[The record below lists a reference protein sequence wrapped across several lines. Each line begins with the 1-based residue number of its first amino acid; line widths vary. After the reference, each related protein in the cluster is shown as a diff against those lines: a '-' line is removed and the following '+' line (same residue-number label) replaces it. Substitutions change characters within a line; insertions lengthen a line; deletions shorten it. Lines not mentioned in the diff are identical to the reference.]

1 MITGDHPA
9 TALAIAK
16 QAGVKGDEAVT
27 GAELEGLDE
36 TQFAARLAGHNVF
49 ARIMPEQKLRLVHAF
64 AASGEI
70 VAMTGDGVNDAPSLK
85 AAHIGVAMGG
95 RGTDVA
101 REAAS
106 LVLLDDNFASLVTAV
121 RLGRRIADNL
131 RKAMGYILAVHA
143 PIAGM
148 SLLPALF
155 GWPMV
160 LGPIHVVFLELII
173 DPVSSIV
180 FEAEPEEDGLMARP
194 PRKPDAPLFDAP
206 LLLHG
211 LLQGAVVMVAAL
223 GIFELGIGD
232 AHGEEVARS
241 MAFVTL
247 VVGNLGLV
255 LTNRS
260 MRASAFRVLMR
271 PNRALVIVV
280 ITTMAALG
288 LALSVPWLR
297 GLFGFAPLGWPRL
310 AEAVGAALGCMVVND
325 LIGIVWRWFAA
336 KVERA
341 PRPVD

>member
-1 MITGDHPA
+1 
-9 TALAIAK
+9 
-16 QAGVKGDEAVT
+16 
-27 GAELEGLDE
+27 
-36 TQFAARLAGHNVF
+36 
-49 ARIMPEQKLRLVHAF
+49 
-64 AASGEI
+64 
-70 VAMTGDGVNDAPSLK
+70 MTGDGVNDAPSLK

-131 RKAMGYILAVHA
+131 RKAMGYILAVHV

-148 SLLPALF
+148 SLLPVLF

-160 LGPIHVVFLELII
+160 LGPIHVVFLELVI

-180 FEAEPEEDGLMARP
+180 FEAEPEEDGIMARP

-223 GIFELGIGD
+223 GIFQLGIGD
-232 AHGEEVARS
+232 AHGEEVARC

-247 VVGNLGLV
+247 VIGNLGLV

-260 MRASAFRVLMR
+260 MKTSAFRALTR
-271 PNRALVIVV
+271 PNRALVFVV
-280 ITTMAALG
+280 IMTMAALG
-288 LALSVPWLR
+288 LALYVPWLR
-297 GLFGFAPLGWPRL
+297 GLFGFAPLGLPRL
-310 AEAVGAALGCMVVND
+310 AEAAGAALACIVVND
-325 LIGIVWRWFAA
+325 LIGIIWRWLAA
-336 KVERA
+336 RAADRRA
-341 PRPVD
+341 PE